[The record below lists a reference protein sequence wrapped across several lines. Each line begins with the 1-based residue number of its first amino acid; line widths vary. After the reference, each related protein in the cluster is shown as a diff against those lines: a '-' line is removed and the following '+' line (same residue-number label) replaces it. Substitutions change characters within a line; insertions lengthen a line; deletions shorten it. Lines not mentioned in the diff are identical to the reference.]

1 MEVLIGPTLSGMR
14 IPMVEEYS
22 CSQVD
27 QITGSRGQFGKLG
40 LSDSNIPLLVV
51 LLHACLPLNWQW
63 QDIGSLWGIDT
74 TASGFAVFS
83 HGLTR
88 YKDAQSRFEG
98 SEYGRACPAVIEF
111 SASCVWVLSLDLQ
124 TLPSDFERC

>member
-1 MEVLIGPTLSGMR
+1 MAAFFRRSGVGGYRRRRERQRAEGDVGGCGGHSWRIVCAYRVRSGGKGLLFEERQGVEVLIGPTLSGMR

-51 LLHACLPLNWQW
+51 LLHACP
-63 QDIGSLWGIDT
+63 
-74 TASGFAVFS
+74 
-83 HGLTR
+83 
-88 YKDAQSRFEG
+88 
-98 SEYGRACPAVIEF
+98 
-111 SASCVWVLSLDLQ
+111 
-124 TLPSDFERC
+124 

>member
-1 MEVLIGPTLSGMR
+1 ML
-14 IPMVEEYS
+14 
-22 CSQVD
+22 
-27 QITGSRGQFGKLG
+27 
-40 LSDSNIPLLVV
+40 
-51 LLHACLPLNWQW
+51 
-63 QDIGSLWGIDT
+63 

-111 SASCVWVLSLDLQ
+111 SASCVFTGVRLYLRTRLQ
-124 TLPSDFERC
+124 SGSNAIERAFPERSKVRLFVEPGSQVRR